1 MIFYSMAYTLKL
13 FRGWNITNLKTK
25 SMKTFFTIFTS
36 LVLSS
41 AVLAAEKPSGMLT
54 IKSADNSDIRV
65 ELDGRRY
72 EPRNNSIMLRDIDE
86 GYHNIRIYKEK
97 RRGLFGMNGN
107 NYEQV
112 YNNRINLKK
121 RTHLLITV
129 ERNGRI
135 HMQENRMK
143 NDIDSRG
150 RDWDNSRDRNREW
163 NDRNDRNGRN
173 DRNDRDYDRDYD
185 RDHEKDHD
193 RKYNKKGKGKKD
205 KNHSHNGEE
214 CDSDHNGKWGSYDS
228 HDGYSGGMN
237 DSEFQNVLQSINR
250 EWLESNKL
258 RSALQVVKANR
269 ITTAQVGHIMSM
281 FSMENNKLDL
291 AKEAYANTVD
301 QRNYR
306 RLYDEFKYSNS
317 KSELERYTSR

>member
-1 MIFYSMAYTLKL
+1 
-13 FRGWNITNLKTK
+13 
-25 SMKTFFTIFTS
+25 MKTFFTIFTS

-54 IKSADNSDIRV
+54 IKSADNSNIRV

-72 EPRNNSIMLRDIDE
+72 EPRDNSILLRDIDE

-112 YNNRINLKK
+112 YNNRINVKK

-143 NDIDSRG
+143 NDRDSRG
-150 RDWDNSRDRNREW
+150 RDWDKSNDRNKEW
-163 NDRNDRNGRN
+163 NDRNN
-173 DRNDRDYDRDYD
+173 RDYD
-185 RDHEKDHD
+185 RDHDRNNEKGHD
-193 RKYNKKGKGKKD
+193 RNYNKKGKGKKV
-205 KNHSHNGEE
+205 KSHSHNGEE

-228 HDGYSGGMN
+228 HEGYSEGMN
-237 DSEFQNVLQSINR
+237 DREFQNVLQSVNK

-258 RSALQVVKANR
+258 RSALQVVKTNR
-269 ITTAQVGHIMSM
+269 ITTYQVQQILSL
-281 FSMENNKLDL
+281 FSMENNKLEL
-291 AKEAYANTVD
+291 AKAAYANTVD
-301 QRNYR
+301 QRNYS
-306 RLYDEFKYSNS
+306 RLYDQFKYSSS
-317 KSELERYTSR
+317 KSELERYTRR